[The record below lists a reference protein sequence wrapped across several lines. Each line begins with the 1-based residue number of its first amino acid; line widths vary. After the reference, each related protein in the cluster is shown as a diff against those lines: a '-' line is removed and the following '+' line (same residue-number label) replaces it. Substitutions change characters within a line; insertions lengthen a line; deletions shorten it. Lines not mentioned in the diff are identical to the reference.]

1 MKRSILLSC
10 LLAALS
16 FGPLRAADP
25 SPSPADKPGKP
36 MPGMARHHG
45 GPGGW
50 GHSGKMMNSERPR
63 GPFKGGCDGGACP
76 QGMKACAA
84 LGMLQLTDEQQ
95 TKVKDAMKALQPKI
109 EAIRAEEE
117 AKISSLVADAVRP
130 LLDEKQQAVFDD
142 MQKLRKDKAELKA
155 AAPAEDKKSE

>member
-10 LLAALS
+10 ILAALS
-16 FGPLRAADP
+16 FGSLRAADP

-36 MPGMARHHG
+36 VPGMGRHHD

-50 GHSGKMMNSERPR
+50 GHPGKMMKGEHPR
-63 GPFKGGCDGGACP
+63 GPFKGGCDGGTCP

-142 MQKLRKDKAELKA
+142 MQKLRKDKTELKS
-155 AAPAEDKKSE
+155 AAPAAETKSE